1 MVPVSVQYASQ
12 LRRFSGLY
20 IWDTSWRVWLIF
32 LSYWWL
38 GYTGI
43 PNWSKCKSMLLEVDC
58 CFQPPWRGR
67 GGYCLAF
74 SRRKYDGKWYYYL
87 TFYFVLVGVV
97 QLLGCIQL
105 FVTPWTAARQASLSF
120 TISCSF
126 LKLMSFESVMPA
138 KHLILCRPPF
148 SSCPQS
154 FPPSA
159 CFQWVSSL
167 NQMVKVLKL
176 QHQSVNIQGWFPL
189 GLTGLIVL
197 LSEGLSRVFSST
209 IVQNINS
216 LALSIL
222 YGPTLTSIH
231 DQWKN

>member
-1 MVPVSVQYASQ
+1 
-12 LRRFSGLY
+12 
-20 IWDTSWRVWLIF
+20 
-32 LSYWWL
+32 
-38 GYTGI
+38 
-43 PNWSKCKSMLLEVDC
+43 MLLEVDC

-138 KHLILCRPPF
+138 KHLILCRPPLFLLPSVFPTISVF
-148 SSCPQS
+148 SMSQLFESDGQS
-154 FPPSA
+154 IEASA
-159 CFQWVSSL
+159 SVSEYS
-167 NQMVKVLKL
+167 
-176 QHQSVNIQGWFPL
+176 
-189 GLTGLIVL
+189 GLI
-197 LSEGLSRVFSST
+197 SFRVDWFDR
-209 IVQNINS
+209 
-216 LALSIL
+216 LAI
-222 YGPTLTSIH
+222 
-231 DQWKN
+231 